1 MFIIM
6 FIIVCK
12 IIPDVCYARCIKIRG
27 ILYVSALCPSFPYLS
42 VFSMTVRLLH
52 NCPSFPYLSVFSI
65 TVRQK
70 CPSKVSVKSV
80 RQKCPSKVSVKS
92 VRQKCPSKVSV
103 KSVRQ
108 NCPSKLSVKS
118 VRQNCP
124 SVRVRVSVSACP
136 CPSFPIY
143 RSNVYF

>member
-42 VFSMTVRLLH
+42 VFSMTVRLFH

-80 RQKCPSKVSVKS
+80 RQKCPSKVSAKS

-103 KSVRQ
+103 KSVR
-108 NCPSKLSVKS
+108 L
-118 VRQNCP
+118 
-124 SVRVRVSVSACP
+124 SVSACP
-136 CPSFPIY
+136 CPRVRARLFQYTIKNKRDIAKVFTY
-143 RSNVYF
+143 NVACV